1 MLEGT
6 YSPDH
11 GGGPIPGGGHAALGT
26 GGRTPE
32 GMYSTKQTWGPRFW
46 GAAGAELTITGHAD
60 QQALLEAALLAA
72 VAVDADDGAV
82 LVLEAL
88 LVLDVLLDAAAEE
101 ALRGGGGGVTQ
112 DPPQHG
118 RGSVPPQPQ
127 PQYLAALAGVDTV
140 VEAGGNIPA
149 DLAEQHHPVQ
159 LCRGTGV
166 SGAPGY
172 PP

>member
-1 MLEGT
+1 MEQFSFLRHFLYWMFCWMLRRKK
-6 YSPDH
+6 PC
-11 GGGPIPGGGHAALGT
+11 
-26 GGRTPE
+26 
-32 GMYSTKQTWGPRFW
+32 
-46 GAAGAELTITGHAD
+46 GA
-60 QQALLEAALLAA
+60 
-72 VAVDADDGAV
+72 
-82 LVLEAL
+82 
-88 LVLDVLLDAAAEE
+88 
-101 ALRGGGGGVTQ
+101 GGGVTQ